1 MEHLGGN
8 LLIAG
13 PGLWDPNFRR
23 TIILIGQHDA
33 DGAVGVVLNRVA
45 DVSVAEAAPPLA
57 ELVPAGERLFLGGP
71 VQPQSAVVLAD
82 FEQPE
87 QAQILALG
95 SIGFLPQEADPL
107 SLGPI
112 HRARVFAGFA
122 GWGPGQLETELAESS
137 WIVERALPADVFAD
151 RPEQLWA
158 TVLRRKGPDYELMAL
173 MPSDPSLN

>member
-1 MEHLGGN
+1 VSTPRRGWSRRDRRGSNRRAVGDHGGVEHLGGN

-95 SIGFLPQEADPL
+95 SIGFLPQEADP
-107 SLGPI
+107 
-112 HRARVFAGFA
+112 
-122 GWGPGQLETELAESS
+122 
-137 WIVERALPADVFAD
+137 
-151 RPEQLWA
+151 
-158 TVLRRKGPDYELMAL
+158 
-173 MPSDPSLN
+173 